1 MGCAVYHQLPGVSA
15 LTTAQEGK
23 RPPSWTWR
31 HHICWEQTRQ
41 SDCSRGECQAGDPGE
56 GAPQEGEVRID
67 QRAKFLKIQLG
78 LKFDDCTHG
87 SKRNKQCGLQTGRP
101 KTLFPETWTHG
112 ELSPGQWRKCRPT
125 RTDSLSWDE
134 DKKLRTNPGGKS
146 KF

>member
-1 MGCAVYHQLPGVSA
+1 MTGVTEQWVEERIPCAA
-15 LTTAQEGK
+15 LEDHTRSVPIDAQDRLE
-23 RPPSWTWR
+23 
-31 HHICWEQTRQ
+31 
-41 SDCSRGECQAGDPGE
+41 
-56 GAPQEGEVRID
+56 APD